1 MFRFVRWMKF
11 GAAAVF
17 AATLLLGAS
26 AASWAAHTKAAQPR
40 GAAVQLKIIKA
51 GLVIGGGSGGGVLIF
66 HGKKYKLGVDGVDV
80 GTIGIA
86 EAHLEGT
93 AYNLRRAADIAG
105 TYDLANAGI
114 AIGPSGSRVARLE
127 NGKGV
132 VLELS
137 GEQSGLE
144 ATLGLGGMTISLVR

>member
-1 MFRFVRWMKF
+1 MFSFGRGVKFAATAAF
-11 GAAAVF
+11 GAA
-17 AATLLLGAS
+17 LLVGAS
-26 AASWAAHTKAAQPR
+26 GASWAAHTAAVAPK
-40 GAAVQLKIIKA
+40 GAVQLKIIKA
-51 GLVIGGGSGGGVLIF
+51 GLVLGGGSGGGVLIY
-66 HGKKYKLGVDGVDV
+66 HGKKYKLSVDGVDV

-86 EAHLEGT
+86 QANLAGT
-93 AYNLRRAADIAG
+93 AYNLRHAADIAG

-114 AIGPSGSRVARLE
+114 AIGSGSRVARLE

-132 VLELS
+132 VLELR